1 MSNSTSEIHQSQ
13 SGSALPAPI
22 IQRSLFRALEK
33 TNASTTSELPNKIW
47 SRAVTDQY
55 FVSSKG
61 TIEFDPLSDISDR
74 HGDIEISN
82 IIVYSPMNIL
92 NTIDQNSTSK
102 NSTFES
108 LCHEIDI
115 FLNQYRVQ
123 YRDRVPVTVVIRTNH
138 WFIGSL
144 QEEMLQNAKLDQYLE
159 LKGTIK
165 SFKSLKRNW
174 DGDGAEEIPESA
186 IETSLKFL
194 ELVYQLPRGEGAMYV
209 APSPDGEIVFYW
221 NCNDFY
227 AEVNFDGTEKI
238 IFCWKEEDEE
248 MQLIEEDVNVMFE
261 VEVGWVDK
269 SLVWGKL
276 YSLLCRGF

>member
-13 SGSALPAPI
+13 SGSALHAPI
-22 IQRSLFRALEK
+22 IHRSLFRALEK
-33 TNASTTSELPNKIW
+33 ANASTTSELPNKIW

-55 FVSSKG
+55 FLSSKG
-61 TIEFDPLSDISDR
+61 MIEFDPLSDVSDR

-82 IIVYSPMNIL
+82 VIVYSPMNIL

-115 FLNQYRVQ
+115 FLDQYK
-123 YRDRVPVTVVIRTNH
+123 VPVTVVIRTNH

-144 QEEMLQNAKLDQYLE
+144 QEEIHQNAKLDQYLE
-159 LKGTIK
+159 LKETIK
-165 SFKSLKRNW
+165 GFKSLKRNW
-174 DGDGAEEIPESA
+174 DGDEAEEIPESA
-186 IETSLKFL
+186 VETSLKFL

-227 AEVNFDGTEKI
+227 AEVNFDGTEKV

-248 MQLIEEDVNVMFE
+248 MQLIEEDINVMFE
-261 VEVGWVDK
+261 DKVGWIEK
-269 SLVWGKL
+269 SLVWEKL